1 MSTTLMTSMCTI
13 EIPEYVWYGTN
24 ENRLDKSIK
33 DWCDKDSENN
43 MILKKYIKK
52 WKNVN
57 MRRKS
62 AHILDGMDIDVLSP
76 PRTLCEYP
84 TSPNSDDCFI
94 VSPTQ
99 DVKSLFKLSAKDI
112 EFRLID
118 ILNYIQQFIIVYI
131 NDPNNK
137 NKPFTHE
144 IMTGM
149 LQQCKLFNSNFKLL
163 LTYNYS
169 DVYWINYIQITYAN
183 MLIC

>member
-1 MSTTLMTSMCTI
+1 MTNTYTI
-13 EIPEYVWYGTN
+13 KIPEYVWYDTN
-24 ENRLDKSIK
+24 ENRLATSINECG
-33 DWCDKDSENN
+33 DNDSINN
-43 MILKKYIKK
+43 MILKKYIRK
-52 WKNVN
+52 WENIN

-62 AHILDGMDIDVLSP
+62 AHILDGIDIDVLSP
-76 PRTLCEYP
+76 PRTLSEFP
-84 TSPNSDDCFI
+84 SSPNSDDWLI

-112 EFRLID
+112 EIILID

-144 IMTGM
+144 IMTDM
-149 LQQCKLFNSNFKLL
+149 LRHCKLFNSNFKILI
-163 LTYNYS
+163 TYNYS